1 MNSRRTNMN
10 QTSNATPARPTY
22 RDVAHRIIT
31 SKMDMRRT
39 DLEPYFPELTARQL
53 SKALENACNQSLI
66 HSVARGL
73 YRAGAKPTKQAM
85 ELESKPEAVQD
96 EVGVTRN
103 ALVTPIDAFDTNRM
117 IDLALDNLSVIERAW
132 FSVVGG
138 RSRNG
143 GFGRFSAA

>member
-1 MNSRRTNMN
+1 MTD
-10 QTSNATPARPTY
+10 TSNAAPSRPTY

-31 SKMDMRRT
+31 AKMDMRRT
-39 DLEPYFPELTARQL
+39 DLEPYFPELSARQL

-73 YRAGAKPTKQAM
+73 YRAGAKPVKSTAG
-85 ELESKPEAVQD
+85 LDAKPETPKEEAS
-96 EVGVTRN
+96 VTRN
-103 ALVTPIDAFDTNRM
+103 ALVTPIEAFDTNRM
-117 IDLALDNLSVIERAW
+117 INLALENLSTIERAW

-138 RSRNG
+138 QSRNG